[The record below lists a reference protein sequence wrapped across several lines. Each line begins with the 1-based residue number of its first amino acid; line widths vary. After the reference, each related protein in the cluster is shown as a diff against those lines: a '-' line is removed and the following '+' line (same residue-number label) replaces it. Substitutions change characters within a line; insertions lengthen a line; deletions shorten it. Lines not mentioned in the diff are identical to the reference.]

1 MTVENAVSLI
11 TDNMITAAKIIKNLL
26 TTKSFFGKTNAF
38 LTNERQGMALR
49 RFLYGFL
56 KEPIWACEIGSF
68 DFQYRLK
75 RNAK

>member
-11 TDNMITAAKIIKNLL
+11 TDNMITAAKIMKNLL

-38 LTNERQGMALR
+38 LTNKCQGMASR
-49 RFLYGFL
+49 RFLYGFP
-56 KEPIWACEIGSF
+56 KEPIWACKIGLNGM
-68 DFQYRLK
+68 QNRLK